1 MAAHP
6 FIIMNGI
13 ALPAPG
19 RGLNHIGVQTVSA
32 GRNANNEVIGQKVG
46 RTQVKLD
53 GLFWP
58 ILWADQW
65 TTILQQVDK
74 FKLDIVFFHPLYND
88 WKKITMYPGNWTDT
102 VWLVSP
108 TTGATVKYK
117 DCKVNIIDYGILED
131 VN

>member
-6 FIIMNGI
+6 FIIMNGLV
-13 ALPAPG
+13 LPAPG
-19 RGLNHIGVQTVSA
+19 RGLNHVGVQTVSA

-46 RTQVKLD
+46 RTQIKLD

-58 ILWADQW
+58 ILKASQW
-65 TTILQQVDK
+65 TAILQQVDK
-74 FKLDIVFFHPLYND
+74 FKLDITFFHPLYNA
-88 WKKITMYPGNWTDT
+88 WKQVTMYPGDWTDT
-102 VWLVSP
+102 VWKVDSR
-108 TTGATVKYK
+108 TGAISEYK